1 MYGLCLG
8 GQAGVEMVIKTILA
22 DLEITLGLAG
32 YKDLDEIRGKGEEI
46 VTRLEQTKL

>member
-8 GQAGVEMVIKTILA
+8 GQEGVEVVVKSILA

-32 YKDLDEIRGKGEEI
+32 YKSLDEIRSRGDQ
-46 VTRLEQTKL
+46 VLARVQ